1 VTDYYSLLLRAVT
14 APDAGDEQWRH
25 QLYDRARTML
35 VTQLRNRQPPATA
48 AQITS
53 ERLALDAAIARIE
66 SEVEWTVGGGD
77 DIADVRAI
85 KTTRH
90 GPVSGPNRMNSVK
103 WIALA
108 VIVGVIGAGGFVF
121 WSHHAA
127 NPPVA
132 AATTE
137 TPKTAASTPA
147 PAPVVKISTAKDGD
161 LAAGVDGGSNDPD
174 QAYWLRRQ
182 PTFYRTLQPAGTVI
196 VDKLQ
201 HFLYVIQPNNVAMR
215 YGIGIGGE
223 CTELAGLRHIAN
235 MAEWPQWQATQ
246 DMIERKLAKQGVV
259 PGTPG
264 NPLGARVLQL
274 DDGKSRINGTN
285 APKTIGTTVIFGCIR
300 LVNDDVFDLYN
311 RVKSGTP
318 VLVN

>member
-1 VTDYYSLLLRAVT
+1 MADYYSLLLRAVT
-14 APDAGDEQWRH
+14 APDAGDEQWRR
-25 QLYDRARTML
+25 QLYDRARQML
-35 VTQLRNRQPPATA
+35 VTQLRNRQPPATQS
-48 AQITS
+48 QITT

-66 SEVEWTVGGGD
+66 SEMGWTAGGGD
-77 DIADVRAI
+77 DIDVHSI
-85 KTTRH
+85 NTKH
-90 GPVSGPNRMNSVK
+90 GPVSGPSRTSITK

-108 VIVGVIGAGGFVF
+108 VVVAALGAGGYALLARH
-121 WSHHAA
+121 STKPA
-127 NPPVA
+127 PVA
-132 AATTE
+132 AQTE
-137 TPKTAASTPA
+137 APKSQTSTPALA
-147 PAPVVKISTAKDGD
+147 PAPVVKVSTAKDGD

-182 PTFYRTLQPAGTVI
+182 STFYRTLQPAGTVI

-201 HFLYVIQPNNVAMR
+201 HFLYLIQPNNVAMR
-215 YGIGIGGE
+215 YGIGIGNE

-246 DMIERKLAKQGVV
+246 DMIERRLAKPGVV

-264 NPLGARVLQL
+264 NPLGARILQL

-300 LVNDDVFDLYN
+300 LVNDDVVDLYN
-311 RVKSGTP
+311 RVKSGTA
-318 VLVN
+318 VLLN

>member
-1 VTDYYSLLLRAVT
+1 MVTPRGKSA
-14 APDAGDEQWRH
+14 
-25 QLYDRARTML
+25 
-35 VTQLRNRQPPATA
+35 
-48 AQITS
+48 
-53 ERLALDAAIARIE
+53 
-66 SEVEWTVGGGD
+66 
-77 DIADVRAI
+77 
-85 KTTRH
+85 
-90 GPVSGPNRMNSVK
+90 
-103 WIALA
+103 
-108 VIVGVIGAGGFVF
+108 
-121 WSHHAA
+121 
-127 NPPVA
+127 PVA

-182 PTFYRTLQPAGTVI
+182 PTFYRTLQPAGTII

-300 LVNDDVFDLYN
+300 LVNDDVVDLYN

>member
-1 VTDYYSLLLRAVT
+1 MTDYYSLLLRAVT

-25 QLYDRARTML
+25 QLYDRARQML
-35 VTQLRNRQPPATA
+35 VTQLRNRQPPATQS
-48 AQITS
+48 QITS

-66 SEVEWTVGGGD
+66 SEAEWTASGGD
-77 DIADVRAI
+77 DIADVRSIRA
-85 KTTRH
+85 KQ
-90 GPVSGPNRMNSVK
+90 GPVSNPSGMSATT

-108 VIVGVIGAGGFVF
+108 VVVAVLGAGGYALL
-121 WSHHAA
+121 SRHSEKPA
-127 NPPVA
+127 PVA
-132 AATTE
+132 AKTE
-137 TPKTAASTPA
+137 APKAATPA
-147 PAPVVKISTAKDGD
+147 AAPVVKVATAKDGD
-161 LAAGVDGGSNDPD
+161 IAAGVDGGANDPD

-182 PTFYRTLQPAGTVI
+182 PTFYRTLQPAGTII

-201 HFLYVIQPNNVAMR
+201 HFLYLIQPNNVAMR

-223 CTELAGLRHIAN
+223 CIELAGLKHIAN

-246 DMIERKLAKQGVV
+246 DMIERKLAKPGVV

-264 NPLGARVLQL
+264 NTHGDRVLQL
-274 DDGKSRINGTN
+274 DDCKSRINGTN
-285 APKTIGTTVIFGCIR
+285 APKTIGTTVVFGCIR
-300 LVNDDVFDLYN
+300 LVNDDVVDLYG

>member
-1 VTDYYSLLLRAVT
+1 MTDYYSLLLRAVT
-14 APDAGDEQWRH
+14 APDAGDEQWRR
-25 QLYDRARTML
+25 QLYDRARQML
-35 VTQLRNRQPPATA
+35 VTQLRNRQPPATH
-48 AQITS
+48 AQITT

-66 SEVEWTVGGGD
+66 SEVVWTASGGD
-77 DIADVRAI
+77 DIADVGSMRA
-85 KTTRH
+85 TQ
-90 GPVSGPNRMNSVK
+90 GPVSGPGRMSTTA

-108 VIVGVIGAGGFVF
+108 VVVAVLGAGGYALLSRHSATPV
-121 WSHHAA
+121 
-127 NPPVA
+127 PVA
-132 AATTE
+132 AKIDA
-137 TPKTAASTPA
+137 PKTATPA
-147 PAPVVKISTAKDGD
+147 AAPVVKIATAKDGD
-161 LAAGVDGGSNDPD
+161 IAAGVDGGANDPD

-182 PTFYRTLQPAGTVI
+182 PTFYRTLQPAGTII

-201 HFLYVIQPNNVAMR
+201 HFLYLIQPNNVAMR

-223 CTELAGLRHIAN
+223 CIELAGLRHIAN

-246 DMIERKLAKQGVV
+246 DMIERKLAKPGVV

-264 NPLGARVLQL
+264 NPLGARILQL
-274 DDGKSRINGTN
+274 DDGRSRINGTN

-300 LVNDDVFDLYN
+300 LVNDDVVDLYS